1 MERVYT
7 NYTASGRQ
15 VVLNNVPSSFAPIT
29 VENIRLIFNETQK
42 NEKGE
47 ALDPLAGTGCK
58 ENILSVTYNG
68 TAKTVTIVLANTV
81 PAIATTDKLTIKV
94 DMGDGLENM
103 GSAIIEIDTS
113 LLALESTTAKEA
125 TVAKEAQA
133 TLNKQAILNAITLAQ
148 AALKGSDDA
157 ATLTAIKTLINTL
170 AQSIPSVANIQNGLA
185 KESQTKDGNDTAVS
199 VAKEVRSEVGTGSD
213 TAAETGTLAA
223 VLKWVKNKVKDIYSA
238 LTDNTNGLSSIK
250 TAVSNH
256 ATEVQ
261 TTHPYA
267 KEATI
272 GTASD
277 AETALTVF
285 GKLAKIYEYLA
296 GQTPEDIP
304 EGLGDRINLLLQF
317 FGVTLLQGYEFM
329 TDTEV
334 TDELEDIM
342 QALDPELTAE
352 QAASITAEAMQII
365 VRA

>member
-15 VVLNNVPSSFAPIT
+15 VVLNNVPSSFALIT

-81 PAIATTDKLTIKV
+81 PAIATTDKLTIKI

-125 TVAKEAQA
+125 T
-133 TLNKQAILNAITLAQ
+133 
-148 AALKGSDDA
+148 
-157 ATLTAIKTLINTL
+157 
-170 AQSIPSVANIQNGLA
+170 
-185 KESQTKDGNDTAVS
+185 
-199 VAKEVRSEVGTGSD
+199 
-213 TAAETGTLAA
+213 
-223 VLKWVKNKVKDIYSA
+223 
-238 LTDNTNGLSSIK
+238 
-250 TAVSNH
+250 
-256 ATEVQ
+256 
-261 TTHPYA
+261 
-267 KEATI
+267 I
-272 GTASD
+272 GTAND
-277 AETALTVF
+277 TETALTVF

-317 FGVTLLQGYEFM
+317 FGLP
-329 TDTEV
+329 
-334 TDELEDIM
+334 
-342 QALDPELTAE
+342 QALPQYTYATDQE
-352 QAASITAEAMQII
+352 II
-365 VRA
+365 DIVDDVYNAYFPNI